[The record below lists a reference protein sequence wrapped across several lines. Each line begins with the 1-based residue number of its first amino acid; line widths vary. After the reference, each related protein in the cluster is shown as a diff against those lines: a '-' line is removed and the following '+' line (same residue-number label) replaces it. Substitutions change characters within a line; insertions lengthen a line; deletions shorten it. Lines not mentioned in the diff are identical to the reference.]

1 MELYSL
7 VTIFLV
13 ALVVMFGLYLILTTL
28 AEKFFEKQRWDIHSK
43 NTEIILPL
51 RLQAYERMCLFLDRI
66 TPNQLLLRTAG
77 SASNAL
83 EFQQI
88 LLREIREEFNHNL
101 AQQVYMSN
109 DTWEQIK
116 KAVNEV
122 QSLINRAAAEVDD
135 EAPANDLGRR
145 IFEHVIQQEIQP
157 CTLALRIVKEEAQR
171 IF

>member
-7 VTIFLV
+7 VTILLV
-13 ALVVMFGLYLILTTL
+13 ALIVVFGLYLILTTL
-28 AEKFFEKQRWDIHSK
+28 AEKIFEKQRWDIRAK

-51 RLQAYERMCLFLDRI
+51 RLQAYERMCLFLERI

-101 AQQVYMSN
+101 AQQVYLSN

-135 EAPANDLGRR
+135 EAPANDLGRK
-145 IFEHVIQQEIQP
+145 IFEQVIQQETQP
-157 CTLALRIVKEEAQR
+157 CTLALRVVKEEVQR